1 MSKSNDLS
9 SSDSD
14 TFESSSD
21 TSVAN
26 TNTGTSIAPS
36 LPVDPI
42 VPPVP
47 SAAPIV
53 TQELPV
59 VPVVPQVASTPLP
72 AIQVASGL
80 PVIRSISSSASVP
93 IATQDNA
100 VVSEGVKMATLATE
114 PTSTVPSIP
123 LSPSVVNGT
132 NPAQNIVVNLTNQQP
147 LSGCGHCSKGCT
159 MCACGCS
166 LDVWLGTNVVA
177 EVCVIVLQFVVR
189 NFGLSVFYVIQ
200 RIPHVLALVANH
212 SYKLYILSLECA
224 LYEIFCYSFHL
235 HLLVR
240 LVTHTSCSLLF

>member
-14 TFESSSD
+14 TSESSSD

-159 MCACGCS
+159 MCACGCFFGCMAWYECCCGGMC
-166 LDVWLGTNVVA
+166 DCTT
-177 EVCVIVLQFVVR
+177 VCCE
-189 NFGLSVFYVIQ
+189 
-200 RIPHVLALVANH
+200 
-212 SYKLYILSLECA
+212 KLWIYCFLCDTENTTCP
-224 LYEIFCYSFHL
+224 C
-235 HLLVR
+235 
-240 LVTHTSCSLLF
+240 SCC